1 MEIIG
6 RIREKRLLKNYL
18 EKDNPEFLVVF
29 GRRRAGKTFLVREFF
44 GGDFCFY
51 CTGLESER
59 AEVQLKSFH
68 EALNKYGSE
77 PFSYKDNWFD
87 AFTQLTR
94 LVETAPSGQKKVIFL
109 DETPW
114 MDTHKSGFL
123 TGLEYFWNSF
133 ASSRPDVLLIVC
145 GSATSW
151 IVKKLFRN
159 TGGLYNRVT
168 KQMHIRPFTLY
179 ECEQFFRER
188 DVAINRY
195 EITESHMVFGG
206 NPYYLDYF
214 EKGLSFA
221 QNVDQL
227 CFSENAPLKYE
238 FDRLYGTLF
247 DDPGGHIDVV
257 RALAR
262 KKSGLTRTELLA
274 DSGYSNGGGFSR
286 ILSELAESDF
296 IRRYPAF
303 SKKSRDAAYRLVDP
317 FTLFYLHFMDKKST
331 DTSYWSHNIT
341 DPSHRAWAGLAFEQV
356 CFLHIEQIKAALG
369 ISGVHTEI
377 SAWRGKGAAS
387 RDGQRPD
394 HGRGE
399 REPSGAQV
407 DLVIDRR
414 DQVVNL
420 CECKY
425 SIHEF
430 TVTKEYE
437 RALRNKIAV
446 FAEETGALKALHTTM
461 ITTYGVKRNEYS
473 GIVQSE
479 VTMDDLF
486 KDI

>member
-1 MEIIG
+1 
-6 RIREKRLLKNYL
+6 
-18 EKDNPEFLVVF
+18 
-29 GRRRAGKTFLVREFF
+29 
-44 GGDFCFY
+44 
-51 CTGLESER
+51 
-59 AEVQLKSFH
+59 
-68 EALNKYGSE
+68 
-77 PFSYKDNWFD
+77 
-87 AFTQLTR
+87 
-94 LVETAPSGQKKVIFL
+94 
-109 DETPW
+109 
-114 MDTHKSGFL
+114 
-123 TGLEYFWNSF
+123 
-133 ASSRPDVLLIVC
+133 VLLIVC

-168 KQMHIRPFTLY
+168 KQMHIRPFTLH
-179 ECEQFFRER
+179 ECEQLFRER
-188 DVAINRY
+188 DIAINRY
-195 EITESHMVFGG
+195 EIAESYMVFGG

-247 DDPGGHIDVV
+247 DDPRGHIEIV
-257 RALAR
+257 RALAQ
-262 KKSGLTRTELLA
+262 KKSGLTRAELLT
-274 DSGYSNGGGFSR
+274 DSGHSNGGGFSR

-296 IRRYPAF
+296 IRKYPAF
-303 SKKSRDAAYRLVDP
+303 LKKRRDAVYRLVDP
-317 FTLFYLHFMDKKST
+317 FTLFYLRFMEKKST
-331 DTSYWSHNIT
+331 DTHYWSHNIT

-356 CFLHIEQIKAALG
+356 CFVHIEQIKAALG

-377 SAWRGKGAAS
+377 SAWRSKAIAS
-387 RDGQRPD
+387 RNERQPD
-394 HGRGE
+394 NDRDEGE
-399 REPSGAQV
+399 PPGVQA

-437 RALRNKIAV
+437 RVLRNKVAA
-446 FAEETGALKALHTTM
+446 FADETSASKALHTTM
-461 ITTYGVKRNEYS
+461 ITTYGVKRNEYA
-473 GIVQSE
+473 GVVQSE